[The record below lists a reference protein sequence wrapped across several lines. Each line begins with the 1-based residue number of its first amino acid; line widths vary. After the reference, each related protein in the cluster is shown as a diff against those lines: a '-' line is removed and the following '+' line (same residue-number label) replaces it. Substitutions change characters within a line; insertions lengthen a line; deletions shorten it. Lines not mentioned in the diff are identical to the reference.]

1 MKLYK
6 NILISFLT
14 ALLTTF
20 VVFGGYTIYAQDG
33 EPANFRDPDLNFSEV
48 FDAYH
53 AEMNSYFNQKIER
66 LNIILA
72 QPNFLDNEDNKKA
85 FNPPDID
92 SDPTACADNVST
104 YCVSMGALDK
114 YIDYVNVLNNLVTT
128 LATDTNTR
136 TIENILTNTADR
148 NERIKK
154 EYDSAK
160 QVMEAT
166 VAAYHE
172 YRLAMPVH
180 KRYEEIITELIKYKL
195 ALKDIRK
202 RAMEFPI
209 RFIDASSSQC
219 E

>member
-6 NILISFLT
+6 NITISFIT
-14 ALLTTF
+14 ALLATF
-20 VVFGGYTIYAQDG
+20 VVYGGYTIYAQDS
-33 EPANFRDPDLNFSEV
+33 EPVNFRDPDLNFSQV

-53 AEMNSYFNQKIER
+53 AEMNDYFNQKIER
-66 LNIILA
+66 LNIMLA
-72 QPNFLDNEDNKKA
+72 QPNFLENEDNKKA
-85 FNPPDID
+85 FNPPDD
-92 SDPTACADNVST
+92 LEACIDNVST

-114 YIDYVNVLNNLVTT
+114 YIDYVNILNNLVTT
-128 LATDTNTR
+128 LATDADTR
-136 TIENILTNTADR
+136 TIENILTDTADR

-154 EYDSAK
+154 EFDSAK

-166 VAAYHE
+166 IAAYHE

>member
-6 NILISFLT
+6 NILISFST
-14 ALLTTF
+14 AIVTVF
-20 VVFGGYTIYAQDG
+20 IIFGGYTIYAQHG
-33 EPANFRDPDLNFSEV
+33 GLHNFRESDLPFFEV

-66 LNIILA
+66 LNTILA
-72 QPNFLDNEDNKKA
+72 QPNFLQNEDNKKA
-85 FNPPDID
+85 FNPPADLE
-92 SDPTACADNVST
+92 ACADNVST

-128 LATDTNTR
+128 LATDTDTR

-166 VAAYHE
+166 VSAYHE

-180 KRYEEIITELIKYKL
+180 KRYEEITTELIKYKL
-195 ALKDIRK
+195 PLKDIRK

-209 RFIDASSSQC
+209 RFIDSSSSQC